1 MQLVKPRPVKRLPI
15 RMTPLIDVVFILLI
29 FFMLASR
36 MTPFGLINLETEIAP
51 GQPQATQ
58 DSDRLHLHLEAGG
71 GLQLDGSAQS
81 AEQVR
86 TALAGFSGEQVRVST
101 DPDVPLSAFTQWL
114 GEVRTQGHE
123 PQWRREP

>member
-36 MTPFGLINLETEIAP
+36 MTPFGLINLETEVSP
-51 GQPQATQ
+51 GQPQA
-58 DSDRLHLHLEAGG
+58 SEVLELLHLHLGAEGN
-71 GLQLDGSAQS
+71 LRLDGEQQS

-86 TALAGFSGEQVRVST
+86 AALAQFTGERVRIST
-101 DPDVPLSAFTQWL
+101 DPETPLSSFTLWL
-114 GEVRTQGHE
+114 GEIRAQGLE